1 MRWEYEK
8 HHSEIEYPIGILD
21 YEALAIGIYAGY
33 KFCKVYDLH
42 WSYGLL
48 TFFVAAVTFWALIQ
62 VRFVRL
68 ILIWSLT
75 LIIGFLTYYM
85 VQDSVDNFM
94 GIVAGSLVGAL
105 IYYKHTN
112 DYKVYLYY
120 QHLKERMQED
130 ETKDFKAWELKR
142 GFERK

>member
-1 MRWEYEK
+1 MKLEYGK
-8 HHSEIEYPIGILD
+8 HYSEVDYPIGILD
-21 YEALAIGIYAGY
+21 YEALAIGIFAGY
-33 KFCKVYDLH
+33 KVCQVYDLH

-48 TFFVAAVTFWALIQ
+48 VFFVAAVTFWALIQ
-62 VRFVRL
+62 VKFVRL
-68 ILIWSLT
+68 ILIWGLT

-94 GIVAGSLVGAL
+94 GIVAGSLIGAL

-120 QHLKERMQED
+120 QHLKERMKED
-130 ETKDFKAWELKR
+130 EEKDSKALELR
-142 GFERK
+142 RAFENK